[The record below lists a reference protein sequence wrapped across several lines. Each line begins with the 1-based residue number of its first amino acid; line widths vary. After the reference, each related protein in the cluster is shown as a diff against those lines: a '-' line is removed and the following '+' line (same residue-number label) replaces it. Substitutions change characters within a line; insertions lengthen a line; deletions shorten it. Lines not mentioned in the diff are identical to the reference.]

1 MMEHYMRNVSIL
13 MGILFAMTACQRE
26 DPRITEVLDKLDKI
40 DKRLDGMKGGV
51 QAAAAA
57 APQRPR
63 GPDPNT
69 VYNVPVLNE
78 DVTKGAKVAKVT
90 IVEGFDFACPYC
102 AASRPAVE
110 AVLAKHPEDVRV
122 VSKQFVVHPQVATL
136 PALAVCAAHKQ
147 GKGVELENEIWARSW
162 KNDEPTGRPKF
173 DQTQL
178 TQESI
183 EKAAADKKLDV
194 AKLKADMQS
203 SGCQD
208 EIMRQ
213 QRELATVGVNG
224 TPAFF
229 INGKPYMGA
238 RSPEAFNAAVEE
250 EIKKVDAAVKGG
262 QKLEDYYANLMKGAQ
277 KSL

>member
-1 MMEHYMRNVSIL
+1 
-13 MGILFAMTACQRE
+13 MGVLFAMTACQKE

-40 DKRLDGMKGGV
+40 DKRLDGMKGGM

-57 APQRPR
+57 PPRR

-69 VYNVPVLNE
+69 VYNVPVSPE
-78 DVTKGAKVAKVT
+78 DVMKGAKVAKVT
-90 IVEGFDFACPYC
+90 IVEGFDFACPFC

-110 AVLAKHPEDVRV
+110 AVLAKHPDEVRV

-147 GKGVELENEIWARSW
+147 GKGAELENEIWARAW
-162 KNDEPTGRPKF
+162 KQEDPTGRPKY

-178 TQESI
+178 TQENI
-183 EKAAADKKLDV
+183 EKAAADKKLDL
-194 AKLKADMQS
+194 AKLKTDMQS
-203 SGCQD
+203 PACQD
-208 EIMRQ
+208 MIMREQ
-213 QRELATVGVNG
+213 KELATVGVNG

-229 INGKPYMGA
+229 INGKPYSGP
-238 RSPEAFNAAVEE
+238 RSPEGFNAAVEE